1 MFYHNDEQGAQVAL
15 VCWRRRR
22 KRHLHWRRRW
32 TAILRQK
39 GQTGQVVL
47 FFGSFIFFLPLL
59 WVKKVN
65 FFAFLR
71 TTILRQKS
79 SSFSCAEQFTAKQ
92 ALKKNDNV
100 VQVTGGD
107 TVIEDDL
114 TADLFDIRGV
124 SNTNTNSNPTYS

>member
-1 MFYHNDEQGAQVAL
+1 MMSRAHKSHLCAGGEEGRDTCTGDGGGPLFCVKKVKQDKLFCFLAL
-15 VCWRRRR
+15 
-22 KRHLHWRRRW
+22 
-32 TAILRQK
+32 
-39 GQTGQVVL
+39 
-47 FFGSFIFFLPLL
+47 FLPLL
-59 WVKKVN
+59 WVNKVT
-65 FFAFLR
+65 FFDFLW

-124 SNTNTNSNPTYS
+124 SNTNMYKSEE